1 MRSPAVAARRVDQRS
16 GPRNPL
22 SPAPTPHVS
31 LACYLIMC
39 QFKLTAWMQQN
50 CRWLSSLRIRS
61 SAGTDVTASL
71 GLPCNVHS
79 RELLGCGV
87 VAGPLF
93 VGSFLAQGATRDAY
107 SPKRHPVSSLALGPR
122 GWVQI
127 ANFAVTGGLYL
138 CFAVGLSRTLGARIR
153 TRLGP
158 VLLGAGAVGML
169 GAAAFRT
176 DPVSG
181 YPPGTP
187 DRPTRASTLGVLHD
201 LFSVPTFLC
210 IPAAGLAF
218 GRAFLR
224 VGERGWAAYSAA
236 SGLGMLAAFALASL
250 GFSQQHGPAARHF
263 VEIGGALQRA
273 SIAIGVAWLTSL
285 AARALIEPPSSP
297 FDTAAGAG

>member
-1 MRSPAVAARRVDQRS
+1 MRHVALTREAAHATLRHRPDTSCQS
-16 GPRNPL
+16 GL
-22 SPAPTPHVS
+22 LFDHVS
-31 LACYLIMC
+31 VQTDSVDA
-39 QFKLTAWMQQN
+39 QG
-50 CRWLSSLRIRS
+50 SSP
-61 SAGTDVTASL
+61 AGTDVTASL
-71 GLPCNVHS
+71 GLPCKVHS

-201 LFSVPTFLC
+201 LFSVPTFSASQLLGW
-210 IPAAGLAF
+210 PSAVRFSGLESAAG
-218 GRAFLR
+218 R
-224 VGERGWAAYSAA
+224 YSAA

-285 AARALIEPPSSP
+285 AARALIEPPMAP
-297 FDTAAGAG
+297 IDTAGTG

>member
-1 MRSPAVAARRVDQRS
+1 MRHVALTRESAHVTLRHRS
-16 GPRNPL
+16 DTSCQSGL
-22 SPAPTPHVS
+22 LFDHVS
-31 LACYLIMC
+31 VQTDSVDA
-39 QFKLTAWMQQN
+39 QG
-50 CRWLSSLRIRS
+50 SSP
-61 SAGTDVTASL
+61 AGTDVTASL
-71 GLPCNVHS
+71 GLPCKVHS

-285 AARALIEPPSSP
+285 AARALIEPPIGP
-297 FDTAAGAG
+297 PVDTAAGAG